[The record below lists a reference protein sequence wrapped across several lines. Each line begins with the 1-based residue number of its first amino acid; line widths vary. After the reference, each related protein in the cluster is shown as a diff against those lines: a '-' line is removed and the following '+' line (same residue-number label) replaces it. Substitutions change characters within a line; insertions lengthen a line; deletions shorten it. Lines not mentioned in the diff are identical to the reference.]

1 MLESIKP
8 PGVDQ
13 HEERQHNMDSL
24 NGTPTPEPRDEPKS
38 SRRFFV
44 LAGSLF
50 LAGCATRSK
59 TVVSSLPDPWWTPTT
74 MPDPKASKPKSP
86 AVAAVPPTGVIARS
100 AWAGGNP
107 VPSRMDANRSISRIT
122 IHHDGMQPF
131 TDTSYK
137 AAARRLESIRR
148 AHLGRK
154 PQRFGDIGYHY
165 AIDPAGRIWS
175 CRPLSYQGAHVKGQ
189 NPGNLGIVVLGNY
202 DKQSVNRAQ
211 QVALAAFL
219 SAQSRQYRVP
229 VSRIYTHQE
238 MSPTA
243 CPGRSLQ
250 KYMVQARRNGTIA

>member
-1 MLESIKP
+1 
-8 PGVDQ
+8 
-13 HEERQHNMDSL
+13 
-24 NGTPTPEPRDEPKS
+24 
-38 SRRFFV
+38 
-44 LAGSLF
+44 
-50 LAGCATRSK
+50 
-59 TVVSSLPDPWWTPTT
+59 
-74 MPDPKASKPKSP
+74 MPDPKAPKPKSP
-86 AVAAVPPTGVIARS
+86 AVAAVPSTGVIARS

-131 TDTSYK
+131 TDTSHK